1 MYLYSATGKL
11 FSEDVLL
18 NRIAEK
24 LKISFVD
31 QLGRNPG
38 HGEINA
44 WRNSLQSFAHLLSHF
59 GLQDVGVVLNG
70 TFCVFSAFLIAV
82 HQVSVSEGREYQ
94 QPGWTG
100 IRGRKIRPVVIRFRI
115 ESVPTEWIE

>member
-1 MYLYSATGKL
+1 MVLCFVSIREPMSVPILGHWKL

-59 GLQDVGVVLNG
+59 GLQDVGVVLQRN
-70 TFCVFSAFLIAV
+70 FLRLLGLLGRGCIRYRY
-82 HQVSVSEGREYQ
+82 QKGGNTNSPDGRGFEGGGFVQ
-94 QPGWTG
+94 L
-100 IRGRKIRPVVIRFRI
+100 
-115 ESVPTEWIE
+115 